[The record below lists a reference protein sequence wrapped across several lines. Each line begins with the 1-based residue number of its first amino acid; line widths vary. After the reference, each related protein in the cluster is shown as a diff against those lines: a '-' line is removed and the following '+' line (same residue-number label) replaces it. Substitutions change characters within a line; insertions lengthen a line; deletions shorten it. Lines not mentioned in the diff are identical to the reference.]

1 MEVKIK
7 IHTTC
12 NEFLY
17 LLKKEQSY
25 EIFVNNIVECD
36 GLSQL
41 EIPTYFH
48 N

>member
-7 IHTTC
+7 VH

-25 EIFVNNIVECD
+25 EIFLSIVECV

-41 EIPTYFH
+41 EIPT
-48 N
+48 